1 MKHHFFYY
9 LSLSLLLFLTA
20 CAPQLN
26 SSLPSTLNN
35 EKPDDKYRIV
45 STTVAITE
53 IMDALEIDLV
63 GIPTTEKTLPER
75 YAGKTE
81 VGFVKTPDLEII
93 KYLKPTDV
101 LNVSTLEYDLKT
113 VYEEANI
120 EASFLNLNTVD
131 NMLGTIEEL
140 GMKFEREEEAE
151 QIVAEIEDKVSDVQ
165 VEVEGKEK
173 PSVLI
178 LLGIPGSYL
187 VATENSYIGD
197 LVKLLG
203 GVNIVQGEEVEYV
216 ASNTEYLQQ
225 ANPDVILRAAHG
237 MPEEVVEMF
246 DQEFR
251 ENDIWKHFNAVQN
264 GRVYDLE
271 EEIFGTTASLGVK
284 EAIEDLQHMLYEESS
299 SDKRKLS
306 N

>member
-101 LNVSTLEYDLKT
+101 LNVSTLEYDLKP

-140 GMKFEREEEAE
+140 GMKFEREEQAE

-165 VEVEGKEK
+165 AEVEGKEK

-284 EAIEDLQHMLYEESS
+284 EAIENLQHMLYEESS

>member
-101 LNVSTLEYDLKT
+101 LNVSTLEYDLKP

-140 GMKFEREEEAE
+140 GMKFEREEQAE

-165 VEVEGKEK
+165 AEVEGTEK

-284 EAIEDLQHMLYEESS
+284 EAIENLQHMLYEESS

>member
-1 MKHHFFYY
+1 MKHHLLYY
-9 LSLSLLLFLTA
+9 LVFSLLLFLSA
-20 CAPQLN
+20 CTPQPD
-26 SSLPSTLNN
+26 SSLASNTNK
-35 EKPDDKYRIV
+35 EKPDDGHRIV

-53 IMDALEIDLV
+53 IMNALELDLV
-63 GIPTTEKTLPER
+63 GVPTTEKTLPER

-101 LNVSTLEYDLKT
+101 LNVSTLEYDLKP

-120 EASFLNLNTVD
+120 EASFLNLNTID

-140 GMKFEREEEAE
+140 GMKFDREEQAE
-151 QIVAEIEDKVSDVQ
+151 KMVAEIAAKVADVQ
-165 VEVEGKEK
+165 AEVEGKER

-197 LVKLLG
+197 LVKQLG
-203 GVNIVQGEEVEYV
+203 GVNVVHGEEVEYV
-216 ASNTEYLQQ
+216 ASNTEFLQQ

-264 GRVYDLE
+264 SRVYDLE
-271 EEIFGTTASLGVK
+271 EAIFGTTASLGVTK
-284 EAIEDLQHMLYEESS
+284 AIEELKHMLYEAS
-299 SDKRKLS
+299 
-306 N
+306 